1 MAKYPFETIE
11 PKWQKYWEEHKTFRA
26 AEDPSFLRDKRRY
39 VLDMFPYPSA
49 QGLHVGHP
57 EGYTATDI
65 YCRYLRMKG
74 FNVLHPMGFDS
85 FGLPAENYAIKMGV
99 HPAKTTAENIEH
111 FRKQIKS
118 LGFSYD
124 WDREVVTSDEG
135 YYKWTQWI
143 FLKLF
148 EKGLAYEAE
157 SPINWCPSCKTG
169 LANEEVVDG
178 LCERCKTRVVRKR
191 IRQWILKITAYAER
205 LLDDLDG
212 VDWPEPV
219 KQMQRNWIGR
229 SEGANVVFKID
240 GHNAG
245 GDASI
250 EVYTTRPD
258 TLFGVTYMVLAPEH
272 PLVQKITAPERK
284 AAVNAYVED
293 ASGKSDMERTD
304 LAKTKTG
311 VFSGAYAVNPV
322 NGEKVP
328 VWIAD
333 YVLISYGTGAI
344 MAVPAHDERDWE
356 FAKAFNLPIK
366 QVVSDSPPNDSEGG
380 KAPLAPAAQGAS
392 SATPLPGGSAP
403 KPPAAEPA
411 ECTAANGWSV
421 NSGQFSGLPTAEAKA
436 KVTTWVEEQGFGK
449 RAVNYKLRDW
459 IFSRQRYWGEPIPLV
474 HCDQCGIV
482 PLPESS
488 LPLKL
493 PNVQS
498 YAPTGTGASPLANI
512 SEWVNAACPK
522 CGRPA
527 KRETNTMPQWAGSC
541 WYYLR
546 YLDPHNADAFADKA
560 KQEYWA
566 PVDLYVGGVE
576 HAVLHLLYSRFW
588 HKVLYDL
595 GFVDTKE
602 PFMRLIN
609 QGMIT
614 SFAYQRKDK
623 ILVPTDQ
630 VEKTDRGFVEKG
642 TGEEV
647 VEVTAKMSKSLKN
660 VINPD
665 EIVRDY
671 GADSLRVYEM
681 FMGPLEV
688 SKPWNT
694 AGLIGVSR
702 FLERLWAI
710 GEKPVT
716 NAAPGADQGELL
728 RLLHK
733 TVKKVSAD
741 TETLNF
747 NTAISQMMIYS
758 NELAKLAELPRSLWE
773 PLVLMLSAYAPH
785 LGEELWE
792 KLGHAESVS
801 KTSWPAYDEALT
813 VDSEVVVVVQVNGKV
828 RDKFTASADAAK
840 EELEKTALAL
850 PGVLKWTEGREVVK
864 VITVPGKLVNVVIKQ

>member
-1 MAKYPFETIE
+1 MYPFESIE
-11 PKWQKYWEEHKTFRA
+11 PKWQKYWEEHKTFKA
-26 AEDPSFLRDKRRY
+26 QEDPSIPKEKRRY

-74 FNVLHPMGFDS
+74 YNVLHPMGFDS
-85 FGLPAENYAIKMGV
+85 FGLPAENYAIKMGI
-99 HPAKTTAENIEH
+99 HPAKTTADNINS
-111 FRKQIKS
+111 FRTQIKS

-124 WDREVVTSDEG
+124 WDREVATSHED

-205 LLDDLDG
+205 LLEDLDG
-212 VDWPEPV
+212 LDWPEPV
-219 KQMQRNWIGR
+219 KLMQRNWIGR
-229 SEGANVVFKID
+229 SEGANVTFSID
-240 GHNAG
+240 GFSEG
-245 GDASI
+245 LEI
-250 EVYTTRPD
+250 YTTRPD
-258 TLFGVTYMVLAPEH
+258 TLFGATYMVLAPEH
-272 PLVQKITAPERK
+272 PLVEKITTAEQK
-284 AAVNAYVED
+284 DAVTAYLSAAAK
-293 ASGKSDMERTD
+293 KSDLERTD
-304 LAKTKTG
+304 LAKEKTG

-322 NGEKVP
+322 NGKKIP

-344 MAVPAHDERDWE
+344 MAVPAHDERDWD
-356 FAKAFNLPIK
+356 FAKAFNLPII
-366 QVVSDSPPNDSEGG
+366 QVVSADKP
-380 KAPLAPAAQGAS
+380 APGTDAS
-392 SATPLPGGSAP
+392 
-403 KPPAAEPA
+403 AEPA
-411 ECTAANGWSV
+411 ECTIADGYAV
-421 NSGQFSGLPTAEAKA
+421 NSGEFTGLSTQDAIRAITEWLDK
-436 KVTTWVEEQGFGK
+436 QGIGR

-474 HCDQCGIV
+474 HCEKCGIV
-482 PLPESS
+482 PLSEKD

-493 PNVQS
+493 PDVQS
-498 YAPTGTGASPLANI
+498 YTPTGTGESPLAAI
-512 SEWVNAACPK
+512 DEWVHTSCPV
-522 CGRPA
+522 CGGRA

-546 YLDPHNADAFADKA
+546 FLDPHNPAAFAGRDKID
-560 KQEYWA
+560 YWA

-576 HAVLHLLYSRFW
+576 HAVLHLLYARFW
-588 HKVLYDL
+588 HKVLYDFGL
-595 GFVDTKE
+595 VNTTE
-602 PFMRLIN
+602 PFQRLVN

-623 ILVPTDQ
+623 TLVPTDQ
-630 VEKTDRGFVEKG
+630 VEKQTGGRFIEKA

-647 VEVTAKMSKSLKN
+647 GEVIAKMSKSLKN
-660 VINPD
+660 IINPD
-665 EIVRDY
+665 EIVRNY

-688 SKPWNT
+688 SKPWST
-694 AGLIGVSR
+694 AGLVGASR

-710 GEKPVT
+710 GSKVQP
-716 NAAPGADQGELL
+716 AAGGGSPQGELHDNSSRKEEL
-728 RLLHK
+728 LHLLHK
-733 TVKKVSAD
+733 TIKKVSGD
-741 TETLNF
+741 TATLNF
-747 NTAISQMMIYS
+747 NTAISAMMIYS
-758 NELAKLAELPRSLWE
+758 NELAKLPEVPASLWA
-773 PLVLMLSAYAPH
+773 PLVKMLSCYAPH

-792 KLGHAESVS
+792 KLGHKNSVSREAWPVWDESLCAES
-801 KTSWPAYDEALT
+801 
-813 VDSEVVVVVQVNGKV
+813 EVTIVVQVNGKI
-828 RDKFTASADAAK
+828 RDKFSAAAGTAKDA
-840 EELEKTALAL
+840 LEKEALSL
-850 PGVLKWTEGREVVK
+850 PGVQKWLESKTVVK
-864 VITVPGKLVNVVIKQ
+864 TITVPDKLVNIVIK